1 MWNIYGAC
9 DFLPAVKEEE
19 RRENE
24 FGRETADICTRK
36 MRKGTCGSSHMDAN
50 RMESI
55 QFDAFAVKITL
66 IPMPSHF
73 KARYTKNRRASYLH
87 SRSELSNLSLLLL
100 SGVLSFLPF
109 PPALPYVMESPPRD
123 LFHGEGHKKGRRRK
137 EGRGKRERR
146 SERTPF
152 LKWPHHMPTTT
163 FSCRI
168 FEHFST
174 NPSLTQ
180 GPLFFQKVTSSHSR

>member
-1 MWNIYGAC
+1 MDHVEHTVYGAC
-9 DFLPAVKEEE
+9 DFLPAVKDEE

-100 SGVLSFLPF
+100 PGVLSFLPF
-109 PPALPYVMESPPRD
+109 PPCRTLWNRPLGTCFTEKD
-123 LFHGEGHKKGRRRK
+123 TKKEDG
-137 EGRGKRERR
+137 GKRERR

-180 GPLFFQKVTSSHSR
+180 GPLFFQKVTSSRSR